1 MKEKEIEQRLLDEI
15 SGWFCESYCLYYGN
29 KDYCDTC
36 PIKEEKYWLVRPKP
50 TGAEKRIKEIQF
62 CDNCV
67 HFCPIEEGEE
77 NKPNEEL
84 CKFKRPL
91 RFRLG
96 IDDYTGDDTGFFCPG
111 CKNFKKKFSL

>member
-1 MKEKEIEQRLLDEI
+1 MVLRILLFVLRQQRLLRHL
-15 SGWFCESYCLYYGN
+15 SYQGRKVLACTSQTY
-29 KDYCDTC
+29 
-36 PIKEEKYWLVRPKP
+36 R
-50 TGAEKRIKEIQF
+50 AEKRIKEIQF

-84 CKFKRPL
+84 CEFKRPL

-111 CKNFKKKFSL
+111 CKNFKKKEI

>member
-1 MKEKEIEQRLLDEI
+1 MKEKEIKQRLLDEI

-62 CDNCV
+62 CDRGDLRT
-67 HFCPIEEGEE
+67 FLPYRRRRG
-77 NKPNEEL
+77 KQT
-84 CKFKRPL
+84 KR
-91 RFRLG
+91 G
-96 IDDYTGDDTGFFCPG
+96 TMQG
-111 CKNFKKKFSL
+111 